1 LIYNISLL
9 FKKSFVRII
18 LLGFLIILSCGDSV
32 SSLIDD
38 KKTFHY
44 DSLAVDEIYNLIT
57 GKWDWLYS
65 RIMQRDLD
73 SPDNLIIP
81 DSIGYTMLLDFHTT
95 KQLDYYKNDTL
106 FVTSSFEIMRF
117 KVLPTDSGE
126 VTIIRIDSSSFQLHF
141 SHPDSM
147 MIGNGWLDGIDDFYS
162 RIK

>member
-65 RIMQRDLD
+65 RIMQRDFD

-81 DSIGYTMLLDFHTT
+81 DSI
-95 KQLDYYKNDTL
+95 
-106 FVTSSFEIMRF
+106 
-117 KVLPTDSGE
+117 
-126 VTIIRIDSSSFQLHF
+126 
-141 SHPDSM
+141 
-147 MIGNGWLDGIDDFYS
+147 
-162 RIK
+162 